1 MGARATTIKHSRAA
15 KMVLVPETLRKHVS
29 ARLLRLKQRKSCLR
43 KCDTNRNRGS
53 RGPRVIGEL
62 GERKPGSNEYVSSC
76 TKSEGC
82 LCQQAEMP
90 KNLLLAETVSDLLFS
105 DIAATLYPQL
115 VCRESRKKKVR
126 QFTQCVG
133 EAFGTI
139 GHQASCRIP
148 RHRTLEVVLNRKQQL
163 QLRFRGNSRFK
174 TSYNGRL
181 LKKR

>member
-1 MGARATTIKHSRAA
+1 MLFMGARATTIKHSRAA

-115 VCRESRKKKVR
+115 VCRESRKKIAPIYTVR
-126 QFTQCVG
+126 RRSLRHYRSPGVMQNT
-133 EAFGTI
+133 
-139 GHQASCRIP
+139 ASQ
-148 RHRTLEVVLNRKQQL
+148 NA
-163 QLRFRGNSRFK
+163 
-174 TSYNGRL
+174 
-181 LKKR
+181 